1 MNIFHFVEMM
11 PQWFATD
18 QIPFAD
24 MWPDDELWFP
34 MLINGDKFEGY
45 FKFEGHNKILD
56 YTLQNL

>member
-1 MNIFHFVEMM
+1 MM

-56 YTLQNL
+56 YTLQKL